1 MHGAGKMKVEKP
13 LVILDA
19 GFASKAQQRF
29 LKDAA
34 GLRDERIAKGRLKDA
49 TKIERAISFAGLGA
63 RELLLPGWKE
73 TRNSPERTRR
83 DGQWSQKARLCRGT
97 HGVRFSMAR
106 VAVAVYRRA
115 MPRERDPDEP
125 KIYFL
130 PNLMTACNLA
140 CGFFA
145 VLMIFKGLSVVEQ
158 SPVASSKEHFEI
170 VSRYYEYAI
179 LLIFGSCIFDLLDGR
194 LARLGG
200 KESPFGREFDSLAD
214 IISFGMA
221 PAMLLSRAVLFPLG
235 NIGWGIALIYLV
247 CGALRLAK
255 FNCLAALPRRE
266 GDTHDFRG
274 LPIPMAA
281 GFIASLTFLLNDFY
295 QGDRELGAWKFVLA
309 GAMLLL
315 SWLMV
320 SDIRYPSFK
329 KVGWKTRGTLGAI
342 VIGVVLIFM
351 TIQFRYVMPVVLFS
365 AYLVYGLCRPYVSQR
380 LRREIEIEDEDDPE
394 DDPANAPPP
403 HE

>member
-1 MHGAGKMKVEKP
+1 
-13 LVILDA
+13 
-19 GFASKAQQRF
+19 
-29 LKDAA
+29 
-34 GLRDERIAKGRLKDA
+34 
-49 TKIERAISFAGLGA
+49 
-63 RELLLPGWKE
+63 
-73 TRNSPERTRR
+73 
-83 DGQWSQKARLCRGT
+83 
-97 HGVRFSMAR
+97 
-106 VAVAVYRRA
+106 

-145 VLMIFKGLSVVEQ
+145 VLMIFKGLLVVELQ
-158 SPVASSKEHFEI
+158 ISVAGQLSSKEYFET
-170 VSRYYEYAI
+170 VSKYYEYAI
-179 LLIFGSCIFDLLDGR
+179 YLIFGSCIFDLLDGR

-200 KESPFGREFDSLAD
+200 QESPFGREFDSLAD

-221 PAMLLSRAVLFPLG
+221 PALLLSRAVLFPLG
-235 NIGWGIALIYLV
+235 NIGWGIALIFLV

-255 FNCLAALPRRE
+255 FNCLAALPKRE
-266 GDTHDFRG
+266 GDTQDFRG

-309 GAMLLL
+309 GAMLGL

-320 SDIRYPSFK
+320 SDVRYPSFK

-342 VIGVVLIFM
+342 VGAVVLIFL
-351 TIQFRYVMPVVLFS
+351 TFQFRYVMPVVLFS
-365 AYLVYGLCRPYVSQR
+365 AYLIYGLIRPFVSQR
-380 LRREIEIEDEDDPE
+380 LRREIEIEQEPE
-394 DDPANAPPP
+394 EEPPSTP
-403 HE
+403 PSNE

>member
-1 MHGAGKMKVEKP
+1 MNAMHSQETTALRKDKP
-13 LVILDA
+13 
-19 GFASKAQQRF
+19 RF
-29 LKDAA
+29 
-34 GLRDERIAKGRLKDA
+34 
-49 TKIERAISFAGLGA
+49 SFAFFVAHG
-63 RELLLPGWKE
+63 
-73 TRNSPERTRR
+73 RR
-83 DGQWSQKARLCRGT
+83 AG
-97 HGVRFSMAR
+97 
-106 VAVAVYRRA
+106 YRRG
-115 MPRERDPDEP
+115 MPPTRAPDEP

-145 VLMIFKGLSVVEQ
+145 VLMIFKGLLVVEQ
-158 SPVASSKEHFEI
+158 MSVDGPLSSKEYFAV

-200 KESPFGREFDSLAD
+200 QESPFGREFDSLAD

-221 PAMLLSRAVLFPLG
+221 PAMLLSRAVLQPLG
-235 NIGWGIALIYLV
+235 NIGWAIALIYLV

-255 FNCLAALPRRE
+255 FNCLAALPKPP
-266 GDTHDFRG
+266 GDNHDFRG

-281 GFIASLTFLLNDFY
+281 GFIASLTFLLNGFY

-309 GAMLLL
+309 GAMLGL

-329 KVGWKTRGTLGAI
+329 KVGLKTRGTIGAI
-342 VIGVVLIFM
+342 VIAVLLIYM
-351 TIQFRYVMPVVLFS
+351 TVQFRYVMPVVLFS
-365 AYLVYGLCRPYVSQR
+365 VYLIYGLCRPFVSHR
-380 LRREIEIEDEDDPE
+380 LRREIEIEEPPE
-394 DDPANAPPP
+394 DEHPAPPP
-403 HE
+403 PP